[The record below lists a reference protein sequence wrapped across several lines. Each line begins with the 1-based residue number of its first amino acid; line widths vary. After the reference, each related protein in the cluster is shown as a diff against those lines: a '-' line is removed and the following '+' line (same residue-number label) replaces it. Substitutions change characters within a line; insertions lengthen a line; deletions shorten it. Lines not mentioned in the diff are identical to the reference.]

1 MRLRSVNQTV
11 SILPLMVG
19 VFSGCAFLPEESPP
33 VDRNTGTVTEE
44 NNKAMPSK
52 SPAPTWVPAKVVMK
66 WTPNGSGV
74 NPPEKSE
81 LLLGVSPGDGDGSFV
96 SRRALTIPRECV
108 GRKCGYVPNLDF
120 ELDLPVSINSQAS
133 LEIIGTILQTNGEVR
148 EVDTVGETLQVLES
162 TAGIH
167 LSFRLRRLDTVL
179 NPSIEEHPRLSIRV
193 RQMGE
198 DLGVIQI
205 PLRTS
210 PTRYET
216 RQFHVSGASEIPGLP
231 RTLNSQTRV
240 LTLVRVFEVSNLS
253 TDALRFEMPW
263 KSEDTRAFRVGTR
276 CYGHSGYPDDPVC
289 GAGPKVIR
297 REQEFGEAF
306 YWLPETT
313 LLKERWPAV
322 QQEGEVSGFVYQT
335 VEPLKTRYFG
345 LYAEGKKSDLLAFPS
360 LREAL
365 PQERP
370 ADPRWPDEIF
380 SSVFLEI
387 RDGDSAQTQVTY
399 ADDPVLQLGVG
410 TAFQWMPTV
419 PVGKD
424 RELVEWLDRQ
434 AGGCKC
440 RRMVLG
446 N

>member
-1 MRLRSVNQTV
+1 MGPILFV
-11 SILPLMVG
+11 SSL
-19 VFSGCAFLPEESPP
+19 FSGCAFLPSEGSVPEYEPSQ
-33 VDRNTGTVTEE
+33 VAEE
-44 NNKAMPSK
+44 NKKSNPVI
-52 SPAPTWVPAKVVMK
+52 SPAPAWVPAKVVMSWK
-66 WTPNGSGV
+66 PNGSALAA
-74 NPPEKSE
+74 PEKTE
-81 LLLGVSPGDGDGSFV
+81 LLLGNSPVGGESAFL
-96 SRRALTIPRECV
+96 SPKALTIPRECV
-108 GRKCGYVPNLDF
+108 GQKCGYVPNLDF
-120 ELDLPVSINSQAS
+120 EIDLPVSVRAQATV
-133 LEIIGTILQTNGEVR
+133 EVVGYILQTNGEVR
-148 EVDTVGETLQVLES
+148 EVDTVGETLRVLES
-162 TAGIH
+162 SSGIH

-179 NPSIEEHPRLSIRV
+179 NPAVEEHPRLSILV
-193 RQMGE
+193 RQLGE
-198 DLGVIQI
+198 DLGVIEV

-210 PTRYET
+210 PTRYESK
-216 RQFHVSGASEIPGLP
+216 QMHVSGAAEVIGLP
-231 RTLNSQTRV
+231 RTLSSQTRT
-240 LTLVRVFEVSNLS
+240 LTLIRVLEFTNQSS
-253 TDALRFEMPW
+253 DALRFEMPW
-263 KSEDTRAFRVGTR
+263 KSERTRAFRIGTR
-276 CYGHSGYPDDPVC
+276 CYGSPGYPEDPVC
-289 GAGPKVIR
+289 GAGPQVIR

-306 YWLPETT
+306 YWLPETP
-313 LLKERWPAV
+313 LLSERWPAL
-322 QQEGEVSGFVYQT
+322 QQEGEVSGYVYQSI
-335 VEPLKTRYFG
+335 EPQKTLRFG
-345 LYAEGKKSDLLAFPS
+345 LYAEGKKSDLLALPS

-387 RDGDSAQTQVTY
+387 RDGDAAQTQVTY